1 MDPSAKSVS
10 PAPSTSTSEP
20 KGFKGFVAK
29 AKLGRKDAQSTT
41 SLNSSTVSDEATER
55 GGIRNSVDSL
65 MDKVRDGRGDSLDD
79 GLPPGPSNLS
89 KLIPGRVKKK
99 RRKRE
104 EAEQQLQQ
112 ETADLRGRG
121 FDGQTATS
129 AAPTT
134 TSDQNKRRSALEE
147 DEEEDGGSLITIES
161 DTEP

>member
-1 MDPSAKSVS
+1 MDTSAKSVS
-10 PAPSTSTSEP
+10 PAPSTSEP

-41 SLNSSTVSDEATER
+41 SLNGSSVSDEATER
-55 GGIRNSVDSL
+55 AGIRNSVDSF

-112 ETADLRGRG
+112 ETADLRGRSA
-121 FDGQTATS
+121 DGQIATS
-129 AAPTT
+129 AAATAP
-134 TSDQNKRRSALEE
+134 SDQSRSRNALEE
-147 DEEEDGGSLITIES
+147 DEEEEDGGSLITIES
-161 DTEP
+161 NTEP

>member
-1 MDPSAKSVS
+1 MDTSAKSVS
-10 PAPSTSTSEP
+10 PAPSTSEP

-41 SLNSSTVSDEATER
+41 SLNGSSVSDEATER
-55 GGIRNSVDSL
+55 AGIRNSVDSFI
-65 MDKVRDGRGDSLDD
+65 DKVRDGRGDSLDD

-112 ETADLRGRG
+112 ETADLRGRSA
-121 FDGQTATS
+121 DGQIATSATATS
-129 AAPTT
+129 P
-134 TSDQNKRRSALEE
+134 SDQSRSRNALEE

>member
-1 MDPSAKSVS
+1 MDTSAKSVS
-10 PAPSTSTSEP
+10 PTPSTSEP
-20 KGFKGFVAK
+20 KGFKGLVAK

-41 SLNSSTVSDEATER
+41 SLNGSSVSDEANER
-55 GGIRNSVDSL
+55 AGIRNSVDSL
-65 MDKVRDGRGDSLDD
+65 MDKVRDGRRDSLDD

-112 ETADLRGRG
+112 ETADLRGRSA
-121 FDGQTATS
+121 DGQMATS
-129 AAPTT
+129 AAPTAPFDPNR
-134 TSDQNKRRSALEE
+134 SRSALEE
-147 DEEEDGGSLITIES
+147 DEGEDGGSLITIES

>member
-1 MDPSAKSVS
+1 METSAKSVS
-10 PAPSTSTSEP
+10 PAPSTSEP
-20 KGFKGFVAK
+20 KGFKGLVAK

-41 SLNSSTVSDEATER
+41 SLNGSSVSDEATER
-55 GGIRNSVDSL
+55 AGIRNSVDSL
-65 MDKVRDGRGDSLDD
+65 MDKVRDSRGNSIDED

-112 ETADLRGRG
+112 ETADLRGRSA
-121 FDGQTATS
+121 DGQTATS
-129 AAPTT
+129 AAPTAIPGT
-134 TSDQNKRRSALEE
+134 NESRSVLGE

>member
-1 MDPSAKSVS
+1 MDTSAKSVS
-10 PAPSTSTSEP
+10 PAPSTSEP
-20 KGFKGFVAK
+20 KGFKGLVAK

-41 SLNSSTVSDEATER
+41 SLNGSSVSDEATER
-55 GGIRNSVDSL
+55 AGIRNSVDSL
-65 MDKVRDGRGDSLDD
+65 IDKVRDGRGDSLDD

-112 ETADLRGRG
+112 ETADLRGRSA
-121 FDGQTATS
+121 DGQTATS
-129 AAPTT
+129 AAPTAP
-134 TSDQNKRRSALEE
+134 SDQNRGRSALEE

-161 DTEP
+161 DNEP

>member
-1 MDPSAKSVS
+1 MDTSAKSVS
-10 PAPSTSTSEP
+10 PAPSTSEP
-20 KGFKGFVAK
+20 KGFKGLVAK

-41 SLNSSTVSDEATER
+41 SLNGSSVSDEATER
-55 GGIRNSVDSL
+55 AGIRNSVDSL
-65 MDKVRDGRGDSLDD
+65 IDKVRDSRGDSLDD

-112 ETADLRGRG
+112 ETADLRGRSA
-121 FDGQTATS
+121 DGQTATS
-129 AAPTT
+129 ATPTAP
-134 TSDQNKRRSALEE
+134 SDQNRGRSALEE

-161 DTEP
+161 DNEP

>member
-1 MDPSAKSVS
+1 MDNSAKSVS
-10 PAPSTSTSEP
+10 PAPSTSEV
-20 KGFKGFVAK
+20 KGFKGLVAK

-41 SLNSSTVSDEATER
+41 SLNGSSVSDEANER
-55 GGIRNSVDSL
+55 AGIRNSVDSL
-65 MDKVRDGRGDSLDD
+65 MDKVRDGRRDSLDD

-112 ETADLRGRG
+112 ETADLRGRSA
-121 FDGQTATS
+121 DGQIATS
-129 AAPTT
+129 AAPTAP
-134 TSDQNKRRSALEE
+134 SDRSRGALEE

>member
-1 MDPSAKSVS
+1 MDTSAKSVS
-10 PAPSTSTSEP
+10 PAPSTSEP

-41 SLNSSTVSDEATER
+41 SLNGSSVSDEATER
-55 GGIRNSVDSL
+55 AGIRNSVDSF

-112 ETADLRGRG
+112 ETADPRGRSA
-121 FDGQTATS
+121 DGQIATS
-129 AAPTT
+129 AAATAP
-134 TSDQNKRRSALEE
+134 SDQSRSRTALEE